1 MNAAR
6 QFAIALAI
14 PASGNIFANALFS
27 ATSGEPG
34 YLLWT
39 LFYDGTVLVAINI
52 LLARRLLFR
61 PVAGLIAGDDT
72 PEARLALERLP
83 LRTAMWAVGFY
94 MLFFPVGFFLSP
106 LAGSYGGNF
115 ELPLDYVYFVSL
127 VLASVAGYLVF
138 FLLNTLV
145 TRIKLHLFA
154 TRGLILP
161 GGGGNL
167 RRRLIVV
174 ISVISIMPLLLLM
187 TEFFWF
193 VRYRDGG
200 GLDLPFENAIV
211 MDIAVSFLLIGIVIV
226 FLPLSLT
233 RPIEILVAAVERV
246 ARGDLTVRAPVTSN
260 DEIGTLTTRFNEMVD
275 GLNERQAIRETFGK
289 YVPEAV
295 AEQLIRDPGVLA
307 GEERIATI
315 MFTDIQG
322 FTGISELLSPA
333 ETIALLNDYFEVV
346 LAPIR
351 AEGGTVN
358 AFIGDSIF
366 ASFNVPVPHHDHAAR
381 AIRAGLAIEQALE
394 GKRFGPGRDIR
405 LLTRIGINTGT
416 VAAGAVGGGDRLGYT
431 IIGDSVNVAS
441 RLEGLAKE
449 MGGPI
454 LVSDTTRRAAGD
466 SFRFEELGKVPI
478 RGRAREISVWR
489 VLS

>member
-14 PASGNIFANALFS
+14 PASGNIFGNAFFS
-27 ATSGEPG
+27 LATGEVG

-39 LFYDGTVLVAINI
+39 LAYDGLVLVGLNI
-52 LLARRLLFR
+52 LLARQFLFR
-61 PVAGLIAGDDT
+61 RVARLIAGEDSD
-72 PEARLALERLP
+72 ANRRALERLP
-83 LRTAMWAVGFY
+83 LGSALWAAGFY
-94 MLFFPVGFFLSP
+94 ILFFPLGFYFSP
-106 LAGSYGGNF
+106 LAGSYGGDLN
-115 ELPLDYVYFVSL
+115 LPVDYIYFIAL
-127 VLASVAGYLVF
+127 ILASVAGYLVYF
-138 FLLNTLV
+138 MLNGLV
-145 TRIKLHLFA
+145 TRLKLQLFHG
-154 TRGLILP
+154 RGIILP
-161 GGGGNL
+161 GGGGRL
-167 RRRLIVV
+167 RRRMIVA
-174 ISVISIMPLLLLM
+174 IGFIAIMPYLLLGA
-187 TEFFWF
+187 EFLWF

-200 GLDLPFENAIV
+200 GLDLPFESAII
-211 MDIAVSFLLIGIVIV
+211 MDMAVGLFLICVVLT

-233 RPIEILVAAVERV
+233 RPIEILAAAVERV

-260 DEIGTLTTRFNEMVD
+260 DEIGGLTTRFNEMVD

-322 FTGISELLSPA
+322 FTGISEMLSPA

-346 LAPIR
+346 LEPIR

-358 AFIGDSIF
+358 AFIGDSVF
-366 ASFNVPVPHHDHAAR
+366 ASFNVPVPHDDHAAR
-381 AIRAGLAIEQALE
+381 AIRAGLAIERALE
-394 GKRFGPGRDIR
+394 GKRFGPGDDIR
-405 LLTRIGINTGT
+405 LTTRIGINTGT

-454 LVSDTTRRAAGD
+454 LVSDTTRRVAGD
-466 SFRFEELGKVPI
+466 AFRFEQLGKVAI
-478 RGRAREISVWR
+478 RGRAREIMVWR
-489 VLS
+489 VQS

>member
-315 MFTDIQG
+315 MFTDIPTKEQG
-322 FTGISELLSPA
+322 
-333 ETIALLNDYFEVV
+333 Y
-346 LAPIR
+346 R
-351 AEGGTVN
+351 
-358 AFIGDSIF
+358 
-366 ASFNVPVPHHDHAAR
+366 
-381 AIRAGLAIEQALE
+381 GLP
-394 GKRFGPGRDIR
+394 FD
-405 LLTRIGINTGT
+405 LTR
-416 VAAGAVGGGDRLGYT
+416 
-431 IIGDSVNVAS
+431 
-441 RLEGLAKE
+441 
-449 MGGPI
+449 
-454 LVSDTTRRAAGD
+454 
-466 SFRFEELGKVPI
+466 
-478 RGRAREISVWR
+478 
-489 VLS
+489 

>member
-14 PASGNIFANALFS
+14 PASGNIFGNAAFS
-27 ATSGEPG
+27 LASGEIG
-34 YLLWT
+34 YLIWT
-39 LFYDGTVLVAINI
+39 LLYDGTVLVAVNI

-61 PVAGLIAGDDT
+61 PVAALIDGTDT
-72 PEARLALERLP
+72 PETRHALERLP
-83 LRTAMWAVGFY
+83 LCSALWAVCFY
-94 MLFFPVGFFLSP
+94 LLFFPLGFYLSP
-106 LAGSYGGNF
+106 LAGTYGGDL
-115 ELPLDYVYFVSL
+115 ELPVDYIYFIAL
-127 VLASVAGYLVF
+127 ILASVAGYLVY
-138 FLLNTLV
+138 FLVSALV
-145 TRIKLHLFA
+145 TRIKLNLFH

-161 GGGGNL
+161 GGRGRL
-167 RRRLIVV
+167 RRRMVV
-174 ISVISIMPLLLLM
+174 AIGYISIMPIVLLM
-187 TEFFWF
+187 AESLWF
-193 VRYRDGG
+193 VRYRSGG
-200 GLDLPFENAIV
+200 GLDLPFESAIV
-211 MDIAVSFLLIGIVIV
+211 MDVAVGLFLIGIVLV
-226 FLPLSLT
+226 ALPLSLT

-260 DEIGTLTTRFNEMVD
+260 DEIGGLTTRFNEMVD

-322 FTGISELLSPA
+322 FTGISERLSPA

-346 LAPIR
+346 LQPIR

-366 ASFNVPVPHHDHAAR
+366 ASFNVPVPHDDHAAR
-381 AIRAGLAIEQALE
+381 AIRAGLAIDQALE
-394 GKRFGPGRDIR
+394 GKRFGPGSDIR

-466 SFRFEELGKVPI
+466 SFRLEQLGRVPI
-478 RGRAREISVWR
+478 RGRTREIAVWR

>member
-1 MNAAR
+1 
-6 QFAIALAI
+6 
-14 PASGNIFANALFS
+14 
-27 ATSGEPG
+27 
-34 YLLWT
+34 
-39 LFYDGTVLVAINI
+39 
-52 LLARRLLFR
+52 
-61 PVAGLIAGDDT
+61 
-72 PEARLALERLP
+72 
-83 LRTAMWAVGFY
+83 
-94 MLFFPVGFFLSP
+94 
-106 LAGSYGGNF
+106 
-115 ELPLDYVYFVSL
+115 
-127 VLASVAGYLVF
+127 
-138 FLLNTLV
+138 
-145 TRIKLHLFA
+145 
-154 TRGLILP
+154 
-161 GGGGNL
+161 
-167 RRRLIVV
+167 
-174 ISVISIMPLLLLM
+174 MPLLLLM

-200 GLDLPFENAIV
+200 GLDLPMENAII

-260 DEIGTLTTRFNEMVD
+260 DEIGALTTRFNEMVD
-275 GLNERQAIRETFGK
+275 GLNERQAIGETFGK

-295 AEQLIRDPGVLA
+295 AEQLLRDPGVLA

-346 LAPIR
+346 LQPIR

-405 LLTRIGINTGT
+405 LVTRIGINTGT

-454 LVSDTTRRAAGD
+454 LVSGTTRSAAGD
-466 SFRFEELGKVPI
+466 SFRFRRTRQGPHPWPCPRDLGLAGAGMMSGNPI
-478 RGRAREISVWR
+478 SRHAA
-489 VLS
+489 